1 MTLQQQIE
9 ELKKRNTHLENQ
21 IEEYALNRKDA
32 KKDYKDRLF
41 KFIFGNLENRKWT
54 LSLYNAV
61 NGTDYSNPDL

>member
-1 MTLQQQIE
+1 MT
-9 ELKKRNTHLENQ
+9 TTT
-21 IEEYALNRKDA
+21 NRRAERGKFSSEKTDWGICAVQKDA

>member
-1 MTLQQQIE
+1 MTLQQQIA
-9 ELKKRNTHLENQ
+9 ELKKRNTLLKKQ
-21 IEEYALNRKDA
+21 IEEYALDKKDA